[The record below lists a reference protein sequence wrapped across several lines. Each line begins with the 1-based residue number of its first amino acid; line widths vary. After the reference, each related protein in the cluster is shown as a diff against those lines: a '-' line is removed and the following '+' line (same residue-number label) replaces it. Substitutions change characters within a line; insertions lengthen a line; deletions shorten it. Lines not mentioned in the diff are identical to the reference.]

1 MVICEVSHYP
11 FGTESSKRDVRLKI
25 FYCLLSGPLAWGY
38 MWKMGVII
46 FKDIEKGWTQDSYA
60 TACLTSSLECWIS
73 ILTHLKL
80 FPSPHFL
87 PTISKIAFSIQLKG
101 NSIYSSFL
109 MLSLRVLIFLSI
121 SFPISNPSTQLFFS
135 LSALLISSTLKILSK
150 ANYILS
156 NPHLLTLLQATV
168 TCMIVLWLFHLWL
181 SSDFSDFAVVLLQSI
196 YFPHKVPKNFNI
208 LMGFKSFQLFIVD

>member
-121 SFPISNPSTQLFFS
+121 SFPISNPSTQLFFFPCQHF
-135 LSALLISSTLKILSK
+135 LSALLWKYFPRLTISYQTHIYSPYSR
-150 ANYILS
+150 
-156 NPHLLTLLQATV
+156 PLLPV
-168 TCMIVLWLFHLWL
+168 WL
-181 SSDFSDFAVVLLQSI
+181 SSDCFIYDCLLISLISQLSS
-196 YFPHKVPKNFNI
+196 Y
-208 LMGFKSFQLFIVD
+208 SLFIFPTKFQRILTF